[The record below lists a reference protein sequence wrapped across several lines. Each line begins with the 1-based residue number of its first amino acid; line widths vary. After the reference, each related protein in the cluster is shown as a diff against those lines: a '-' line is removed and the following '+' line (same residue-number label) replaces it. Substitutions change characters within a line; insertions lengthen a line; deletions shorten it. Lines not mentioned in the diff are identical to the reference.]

1 MKPQRDIKLLSVT
14 PLHFSLLHA
23 YPCRNTNLLALWST
37 AARSA
42 LLLLSANAQQFG
54 NGQLFPPAAFFSA
67 GNWTAA
73 LHLRPHLHS
82 WSEIKELL
90 RFLTSTAISLSL
102 VVTAVFMKADP
113 VISKHHTLKVR
124 MFLEAG
130 KPSTTQLHQ
139 QFFSSPISW
148 CSPPFL
154 TTQEPPQGV
163 LRVAK
168 RSFISQVAAW
178 VRGTW
183 NWTWHL

>member
-1 MKPQRDIKLLSVT
+1 MQKYELVSTVIHCSSLCFAPTFSQCTTIWKWAVISSSSLPLSWELNSSTSLKT
-14 PLHFSLLHA
+14 PLAQLEWNQ
-23 YPCRNTNLLALWST
+23 R
-37 AARSA
+37 AAP
-42 LLLLSANAQQFG
+42 L
-54 NGQLFPPAAFFSA
+54 PYIHC
-67 GNWTAA
+67 
-73 LHLRPHLHS
+73 HL
-82 WSEIKELL
+82 
-90 RFLTSTAISLSL
+90 SLSGGD
-102 VVTAVFMKADP
+102 TAVFMKADP
-113 VISKHHTLKVR
+113 VVSKHHTLKVK

-154 TTQEPPQGV
+154 TTQAPQGV

-168 RSFISQVAAW
+168 WSFISQVAAW